1 MDALETA
8 YVQGRL
14 QDDIVAYIHSLLMT
28 SRAKKK
34 SLVDQFK
41 SCIKISSSTVSED
54 QFFRE
59 CVLFVLLMSS
69 YFPNGEHSLGV
80 NILQDVEGKIQTLR
94 DETVFFVS
102 SFFIF
107 RSKLLTIL
115 IIVFKESE
123 PRRLSLMPFKFLTRS
138 PKCLMEF
145 ICRIKKCIEYAHKS
159 FDYHDSIE
167 EMIDK
172 LNEDDC
178 DDDSNIQ
185 DSSILAMITNIKDE
199 LQQNFQQIKF
209 LSVCCC

>member
-1 MDALETA
+1 
-8 YVQGRL
+8 
-14 QDDIVAYIHSLLMT
+14 
-28 SRAKKK
+28 
-34 SLVDQFK
+34 
-41 SCIKISSSTVSED
+41 
-54 QFFRE
+54 
-59 CVLFVLLMSS
+59 
-69 YFPNGEHSLGV
+69 
-80 NILQDVEGKIQTLR
+80 
-94 DETVFFVS
+94 
-102 SFFIF
+102 
-107 RSKLLTIL
+107 
-115 IIVFKESE
+115 
-123 PRRLSLMPFKFLTRS
+123 
-138 PKCLMEF
+138 MEF